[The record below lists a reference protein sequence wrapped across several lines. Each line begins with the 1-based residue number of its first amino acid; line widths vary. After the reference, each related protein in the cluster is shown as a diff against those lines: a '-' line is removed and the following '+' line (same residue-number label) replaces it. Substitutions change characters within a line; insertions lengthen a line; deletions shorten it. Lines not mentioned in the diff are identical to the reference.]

1 MCLKAQAPWPMPT
14 ETAAV
19 GEVLLKE
26 DSPYRLTGDKLFE
39 HLCDT
44 DFADLYSSEG
54 KPGISPVILAF
65 VSVFQFMEKLP
76 DRQAAEALRM
86 RIDWK
91 YALHLPLTYTGFDYS
106 VLSEF
111 RDRLLAH
118 EAEGRVFDHLVREFR
133 AWGLITERGR
143 QRTDSIAM
151 LTKVRRLSRLELV
164 VETLRVAVGAMLN
177 ADRAWSK
184 HNIPPSWEALYGERF
199 VMQRHSREEWAAYDQ
214 QVGPDGQW
222 LLARLVE
229 ADVPAV
235 IQALPEVQVL
245 KTVGMQQFQE
255 TGEKVVYQVGT
266 TYDGCA
272 QIQTPHDPDARYSK
286 KRVQEWVGGKVHVTE
301 TDDENQPHLITD
313 IAATCSSHTDYT
325 ALPEIQARLKER
337 LCLPSKQYA
346 DSGYVSGPNLA
357 HSARQEI
364 DLIGP
369 AFAVISRQSKIPQG
383 ITTEQFVIDLV
394 KGQATCP
401 AGHAVQPDFGWA
413 GKVRFRFPEEVC
425 AACALRSRCCTGK
438 RGRTLCVGT
447 TYPLLQAA
455 RQRQATEAFKTDY
468 HKHRSGV
475 EGCLS
480 SLVRGQGMRVSR
492 YIGHRKR
499 HLQALFSGTAVNLK
513 RVAHWL
519 AGDRPQRY
527 HRPWALSAEAS
538 Q

>member
-1 MCLKAQAPWPMPT
+1 MCLKAQAPWPMPR
-14 ETAAV
+14 ETATV
-19 GEVLLKE
+19 GEALLKA
-26 DSPYRLTGDKLFE
+26 DSPYRLVGDKLFA
-39 HLCDT
+39 HLSDT

-65 VSVFQFMEKLP
+65 VTVFQFMERLP

-86 RIDWK
+86 RLDWK
-91 YALHLPLTYTGFDYS
+91 YALHLPLTYAGFDYS

-118 EAEGRVFDHLVREFR
+118 AAEGRVFDHLVSEFR
-133 AWGLITERGR
+133 AWGLLTERGR

-164 VETLRVAVGAMLN
+164 VETLRVAVGAVLT
-177 ADRAWSK
+177 ADRTWSE
-184 HNIPPSWEALYGERF
+184 HIIPPSWEAQYGERF
-199 VMQRHSREEWAAYDQ
+199 VMQRHPREEWATYDQ

-222 LLARLVE
+222 LLERLGE

-235 IQALPEVQVL
+235 IQALPEVQIL
-245 KTVGMQQFQE
+245 KTVWTQQFQE
-255 TGEKVVYQVGT
+255 TGEKVVYQAGS
-266 TYDGCA
+266 TYDGYA

-286 KRVQEWVGGKVHVTE
+286 KRMQEWVGGKVQVTE
-301 TDDENQPHLITD
+301 TDDDDQPHLITD
-313 IAATCSSHTDYT
+313 ITATCSSYTDYT
-325 ALPEIQARLKER
+325 ALPEIQARLQER
-337 LCLPSKQYA
+337 QCLPSMQYA

-357 HSARQEI
+357 HSAHREI

-369 AFAVISRQSKIPQG
+369 VFAVISRQSKIPQG
-383 ITTEQFVIDLV
+383 ITTEQFVIDIV

-401 AGHAVQPDFGWA
+401 AGHSVRPDFGSA
-413 GKVRFRFPEEVC
+413 GKVRFRFPDEVC
-425 AACALRSRCCTGK
+425 ATCTLRARCCTGK

-455 RQRQATEAFKTDY
+455 RQRQMTEAFQTDY

-480 SLVRGQGMRVSR
+480 SLVRGQGLRGSR

-499 HLQALFSGTAVNLK
+499 HLQALFSGAAANLK
-513 RVAHWL
+513 HVARWL
-519 AGDRPQRY
+519 AGERP
-527 HRPWALSAEAS
+527 HRHHQSWALKAETP
-538 Q
+538 